1 MEISKAMLIERYR
14 AQIENTSL
22 KLSKHAA
29 KLAATPVDAMRW
41 ADATFT
47 AAAEH
52 SVASALLVTLTAD
65 SLAALGNSKLLKNM
79 QGWLLESIQNGA
91 KYPPRSTS
99 VSSNMIEQ
107 ELLAAKAKEYEVLC
121 HYKELVD

>member
-1 MEISKAMLIERYR
+1 MQISKALLIRRYND
-14 AQIENTSL
+14 QIENANL
-22 KLSKHAA
+22 KLSKHAVKVA
-29 KLAATPVDAMRW
+29 MTPVDAMRW
-41 ADATFT
+41 ADSTFT

-52 SVASALLVTLTAD
+52 SVACALLATLTMD
-65 SLAALGNSKLLKNM
+65 SLAALGNGKLLKNM

-107 ELLAAKAKEYEVLC
+107 EVVAAKAKEYEILSK
-121 HYKELVD
+121 YAEMVD